1 MLAARIDGWWR
12 TPAPATRLA
21 VLRLLIGGF
30 ALGYV
35 IIRAPYLAS
44 YTSFHDTQ
52 FAPVGIATLLD
63 GPLPADAVR
72 LLVAATIVAGVA
84 FVAGWRFRVS
94 GPVFALL
101 LLSVLTYRNS
111 WGQVFHTENILVLH
125 VLVLALAPAADALS
139 LDSRGREL
147 PGDDARYGWPVR
159 LMCIVTVLTYFIA
172 GETKLRIAGL
182 DWVTSDSLRNYVAFD
197 NLRKA
202 ELGDVHSPL
211 GGWLVGHGWL
221 FPPLAAATLAIEL
234 GAPLALL
241 GGRVARAW
249 AAAAWAFHAGVVAV
263 MAIVFPYPLL
273 GIAFAPFF
281 EVERLPVRLPAR
293 LVRRPAPG

>member
-1 MLAARIDGWWR
+1 
-12 TPAPATRLA
+12 
-21 VLRLLIGGF
+21 
-30 ALGYV
+30 
-35 IIRAPYLAS
+35 
-44 YTSFHDTQ
+44 
-52 FAPVGIATLLD
+52 
-63 GPLPADAVR
+63 
-72 LLVAATIVAGVA
+72 
-84 FVAGWRFRVS
+84 
-94 GPVFALL
+94 
-101 LLSVLTYRNS
+101 VLTYRNS

-125 VLVLALAPAADALS
+125 VLVLAVAPAADALS
-139 LDSRGREL
+139 LDGRGREV
-147 PGDDARYGWPVR
+147 PCDDARYGWPVR

-197 NLRKA
+197 NLRKT

-221 FPPLAAATLAIEL
+221 FPPLAVLTLAIEL

-249 AAAAWAFHAGVVAV
+249 AALAWAFHAGVVAV

-293 LVRRPAPG
+293 VVRRPAPG